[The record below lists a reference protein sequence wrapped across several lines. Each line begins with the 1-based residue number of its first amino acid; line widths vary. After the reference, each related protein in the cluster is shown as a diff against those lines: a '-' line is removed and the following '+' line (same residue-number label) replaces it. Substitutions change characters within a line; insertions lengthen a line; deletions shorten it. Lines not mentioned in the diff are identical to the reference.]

1 MVYIKAIVYRKC
13 LKTKKEMPRLTRD
26 LFQLKKKKKKKD
38 PSVSEVVKIESL
50 AGHRYLTL
58 HLLILLKLGDNPTIP
73 ALRDQGCIWA

>member
-26 LFQLKKKKKKKD
+26 LFQLKKKN

-50 AGHRYLTL
+50 AGHRCLTP
-58 HLLILLKLGDNPTIP
+58 HLLILLKRRDNPTIP